1 MLRAYS
7 MLGNALEQLWT
18 DDTQGMVDIDSLVI
32 LRAFRRLVLPD
43 VGNALHEPSYNSQ
56 KLESEI
62 KLLLNTI
69 DHVL

>member
-1 MLRAYS
+1 
-7 MLGNALEQLWT
+7 MLGNAIEKLWMGSA
-18 DDTQGMVDIDSLVI
+18 QGMVDTDALVI
-32 LRAFRRLVLPD
+32 LRAFRKLVLPD
-43 VGNALHEPSYNSQ
+43 VGTALNESMYNSQ